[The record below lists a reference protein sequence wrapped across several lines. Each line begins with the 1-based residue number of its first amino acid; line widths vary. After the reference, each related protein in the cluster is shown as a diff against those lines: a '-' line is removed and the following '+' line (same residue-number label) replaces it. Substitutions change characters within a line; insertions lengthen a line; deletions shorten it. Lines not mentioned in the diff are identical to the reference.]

1 MVSSCRVPVLGDG
14 DGSTGQVIRLKSRK
28 LLLPVAE
35 GFTAVP
41 QSLVCSPFVVCSGSP
56 AESPVL
62 SLDCSS

>member
-1 MVSSCRVPVLGDG
+1 MVSSYGVPLLSDG
-14 DGSTGQVIRLKSRK
+14 DSSTGQVMRLKSRK

-35 GFTAVP
+35 GFTVVS
-41 QSLVCSPFVVCSGSP
+41 QSLVCSPFMVCSGPP